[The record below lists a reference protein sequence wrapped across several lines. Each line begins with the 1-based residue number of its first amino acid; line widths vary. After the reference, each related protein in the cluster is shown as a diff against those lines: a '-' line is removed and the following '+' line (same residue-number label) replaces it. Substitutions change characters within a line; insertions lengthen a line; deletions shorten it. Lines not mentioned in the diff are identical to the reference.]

1 MEPATNT
8 KIARDD
14 FDSHKKTSFL
24 LSDHHTPLSEHYPP
38 LTEASLTEEQQLNES
53 LIDIATPVFRRSAK
67 FEPFRLSPTVLADCD
82 ADSSPVTSKA
92 SRRRDSGLVQM
103 MSRLERLSIGGEFT
117 PMAAESK
124 HLRNRLNDLIST
136 LSFSPSHNH
145 HGNDDDDE
153 ASFLKLPSCFPDLE

>member
-1 MEPATNT
+1 MDPVTNA

-14 FDSHKKTSFL
+14 FDGHKKPSFL
-24 LSDHHTPLSEHYPP
+24 LSDHHNPFSNNYPP
-38 LTEASLTEEQQLNES
+38 LTEASLTEEQHLDES
-53 LIDIATPVFRRSAK
+53 LIDIATPVFHRTTK

-82 ADSSPVTSKA
+82 ADSSPVTSKT
-92 SRRRDSGLVQM
+92 SRRRDSGHVQM
-103 MSRLERLSIGGEFT
+103 MSRLQRLSIGGEFT

-145 HGNDDDDE
+145 HGDDDDDE
-153 ASFLKLPSCFPDLE
+153 ESFLKLPSHFPDL